1 MRVACLAVML
11 TTCALAAAQTPP
23 TFELHGSL
31 KLVDRPPQATPVDSV
46 MVSLHPLQSGFDVQ
60 AHPERTGRF
69 VFKNVR
75 PGRYSLS
82 VPIAGRI
89 LSFTDG
95 ARKLAPNGFEL
106 NSSSPSTLRIV
117 VSMKTSV
124 LSVKVRGLP
133 SNHSGVDVLLVPAD
147 PYLTLRLSCFLNALT
162 APETTFRFVPLGKYR
177 ILAVDARYQSNVA
190 AYAPRFPDFLK
201 NQATPVDIVDG
212 SETNATAVFV
222 DDKTVLQAIRQAV
235 RHTLP

>member
-11 TTCALAAAQTPP
+11 ATCVVAAAQTPP

-46 MVSLHPLQSGFDVQ
+46 MVSLHPLQGGFDIQ
-60 AHPERTGRF
+60 AHPDRYGKF

-75 PGRYSLS
+75 PGRYSFS
-82 VPIAGRI
+82 IPIAGRI

-95 ARKLAPNGFEL
+95 ARKLAPDGFEL
-106 NSSSPSTLRIV
+106 NSASPRALRII
-117 VSMKTSV
+117 VSMKTSE
-124 LSVKVRGLP
+124 LFVKVRGLP
-133 SNHSGVDVLLVPAD
+133 NDHSGVDVLLVPAD

-177 ILAVDARYQSNVA
+177 ILVVDARYQSNVA

-201 NQATPVDIVDG
+201 SQATPVDIVEG
-212 SETNATAVFV
+212 SETKATAAYV
-222 DDKTVLQAIRQAV
+222 DDKTVLQAIR
-235 RHTLP
+235 HTVHHP